1 MTMNAADR
9 IRALYLEGRFAE
21 AVDYVR
27 SLCKD
32 PDARRGEEWRA
43 ISNAASN
50 LSDLTSA
57 RAAALRWQLED
68 PEGFE
73 PLLLG
78 AQACSR
84 ARDKTYTENFID
96 VLVRKFQNQPAAW
109 YTAGIIRAEFGDF
122 DQAIH
127 ELKKAYS
134 LDPGLTPAW
143 DAIARLKPLRPGD
156 ADLDFIAGLPER
168 AGALP
173 PLGLA
178 AAHYAAATVFDA
190 IGDFGRAFDHYTEGA
205 ALRRA
210 GLKHDMNRVVGL
222 MRNACNSFEPDYFD
236 RFRGAGA
243 PAGGHVFLIAPPRS
257 GAALVEQILASHPR
271 AYGAGETGVVR
282 MTTWPLGDLRPLFV
296 QDVARMAE
304 RRPWLGLGE
313 NFKVFS
319 KELYGDH
326 LYTVYR
332 GVDNIAFVGAIRLM
346 LPYAKIIFIDRDPLE
361 AAWSAFKV
369 NYQGL
374 NPWSFDFEEI
384 AEWRRTYEITR
395 AAWRERI
402 GGETL
407 DVSYEALVADPAR
420 ETKRILK
427 FVGLAPDAAC
437 GQFYDTRRAAPV
449 ESVRRLRTPIDAAS
463 VSKAHDYGARLDPL
477 RRALDQRGL
486 SSAGSS
492 QVH

>member
-1 MTMNAADR
+1 MANAQDT
-9 IRALYLEGRFAE
+9 IRALYLDARYAE

-32 PDARRGEEWRA
+32 PNARRGVEWRA
-43 ISNAASN
+43 IGSAASN
-50 LSDLTSA
+50 LNDLTSA
-57 RAAALRWQLED
+57 RAASLRWRLED

-73 PLLLG
+73 PLVFA

-84 ARDKTYTENFID
+84 ARDQTYTENFIEI
-96 VLVRKFQNQPAAW
+96 LVRKFQDQPVAW
-109 YTAGIIRAEFGDF
+109 FTAGIIRAEFGDF
-122 DQAIH
+122 EQAIY
-127 ELKKAYS
+127 ELKHAYA
-134 LDPGLTPAW
+134 LDPGLTPVW
-143 DAIARLKPLRPGD
+143 DAIVRLKPLTAGD
-156 ADLDFIAGLPER
+156 ADLDFVAGLPER
-168 AGALP
+168 AAQLSP
-173 PLGLA
+173 AAQA
-178 AAHYAAATVFDA
+178 AANYAAATAFDA
-190 IGDFGRAFDHYTEGA
+190 LGDLDRAFDHFAQGA

-210 GLKHDMNRVVGL
+210 GLNHDMGRVLGL
-222 MRNACNSFEPDYFD
+222 MRNATDSFEPELFE

-243 PAGGHVFLIAPPRS
+243 TASGAVFLIAPPRS

-296 QDVARMAE
+296 QDVVKSADRL
-304 RRPWLGLGE
+304 PWRGLGE
-313 NFKVFS
+313 NFGVFS
-319 KELYGDH
+319 RELYGDN

-332 GVDNIAFVGAIRLM
+332 GVDHIAFAGVIRLM
-346 LPYAKIIFIDRDPLE
+346 LPYAKFVFIDRDPLE

-369 NYQGL
+369 NYHGL
-374 NPWSFDFEEI
+374 NPWSFNFDEI
-384 AEWRRTYEITR
+384 AEWRRTYEMTR

-427 FVGLAPDAAC
+427 FVGLASDPAC
-437 GQFYDTRRAAPV
+437 DRFFETRRAAPL
-449 ESVRRLRTPIDAAS
+449 ESVRRLRLPIDTAS
-463 VSKAHDYGARLDPL
+463 VARAHAYGARLDPL

-486 SSAGSS
+486 GGAGGG
-492 QVH
+492 QLH